1 MSNSREL
8 LSISVNITKTKQ
20 HITNLQ
26 NQISAQQAT
35 YLKSQNMGSGSTG
48 GGLSGVSGGPPGSH
62 LGGGSG
68 GSGAAEPSMPDLFN
82 ELTLSGSANSGM
94 SDNGG
99 GSRLSQWKLNDN
111 LFTNKVLKGF
121 PFVSGHFS
129 EFQRFAHLLVF
140 FFVKSQRS
148 FLDFHDVTIFF
159 PGWHRRQ
166 RLH

>member
-129 EFQRFAHLLVF
+129 EFQHFAHLLLIC
-140 FFVKSQRS
+140 FVKSQRS

>member
-111 LFTNKVLKGF
+111 LFTNKVLKSF
-121 PFVSGHFS
+121 SSVSGHFS

-140 FFVKSQRS
+140 FFVKSHRS

-166 RLH
+166 WLH